1 MTFYDDLIA
10 YGGQTAL
17 VSPTCTMT
25 YAELDSTAKV
35 IVRSVPRRSLV
46 FLIACN
52 AADSIAAYVGCL
64 QKRVVPVLVN
74 PSMDAELYDR
84 LFATY
89 RPQYVIAPKSFWT
102 CGERLWEG
110 AEYLLTA
117 TDYCRE
123 APKIDDSLA
132 LLLTTSGSTGSP
144 KLVRQTYRNIN
155 ANTASIVEYLG
166 ITADDRAI
174 TTLPMSYTYGLSI
187 LQSHLLAGAQIILT
201 EHTVLE
207 KSFWDLFRE
216 KGVTTFGA
224 VPYTYQILERL
235 HFLQMELPSLR
246 YVTQA
251 GGRLGE
257 ELHFRFASG
266 LREKG
271 RALIVMYGATEAT
284 ARMSYVPADMAVE
297 KAGSIGIAIP
307 GGRFEL
313 IDVNSVPIDDPDV
326 VGELV
331 YYGDNVTPGYAEHR
345 EDLNKGNE
353 RQSRL
358 ETGDMAKRD
367 ADGYYYVV
375 GRKKRFL
382 KLYGNRVNLVEIE
395 DLLSKAGYETACVG
409 EDDHMRIY
417 TTAEETSDVVAYI
430 AEKTGVNRAA
440 FMAIHIDKI
449 PRNDAGKVLYSEL
462 K

>member
-1 MTFYDDLIA
+1 MAFYNNLSGFGDR
-10 YGGQTAL
+10 TAL
-17 VSPTCTMT
+17 CAEEGIVS
-25 YAELDSTAKV
+25 YEKLAQSAQA
-35 IVRSVPRRSLV
+35 IASYVPERSLMFCV
-46 FLIACN
+46 CMNCTA
-52 AADSIAAYVGCL
+52 SIAGYIGFL
-64 QKRVVPVLVN
+64 QKRIVPLLI
-74 PSMDAELYDR
+74 SASIDKA
-84 LFATY
+84 LFARLNETY
-89 RPQYVIAPKSFWT
+89 MPQYIWCPDGFVDHKPVYSFKNYQLIQTQNTQAP
-102 CGERLWEG
+102 
-110 AEYLLTA
+110 
-117 TDYCRE
+117 DM
-123 APKIDDSLA
+123 DDELA
-132 LLLTTSGSTGSP
+132 LLLTTSGSTGSR
-144 KLVRQTYRNIN
+144 KLVRQTYRNID
-155 ANTASIVEYLG
+155 ANTASIVEYLH
-166 ITADDRAI
+166 IKADDRAI
-174 TTLPMSYTYGLSI
+174 TTLPMNYTYGLSI

-207 KSFWDLFRE
+207 KQFWQLFRDKE
-216 KGVTTFGA
+216 ATTLGA
-224 VPYTYQILERL
+224 VPYTYQILDRL
-235 HFLQMELPSLR
+235 RFLQMELPSLR

-307 GGRFEL
+307 GGRFDL
-313 IDVNSVPIDDPDV
+313 IDVNGVSIDKPDV

-331 YYGDNVTPGYAEHR
+331 YYGDNVTLGYAEQR
-345 EDLNKGNE
+345 EDLSKGDE
-353 RQSRL
+353 QHGRL
-358 ETGDMAKRD
+358 DTGDMAKRD

-395 DLLSKAGYETACVG
+395 ELLSKAGYETACVG

-430 AEKTGVNRAA
+430 AEKTGINRAA

-449 PRNDAGKVLYSEL
+449 PRNDAGKMLYSEL